1 MLSAQTSWALGRETF
16 WALGRVRADLARET
30 VLGTW
35 EGEGSAV
42 FRRRPYLVAPTTR
55 GEHVL
60 AFGKKKDRFL
70 ESRHLG
76 VRGFCR
82 GTVRA
87 LGRERLLLVAPTT
100 VLKGHVLAFG

>member
-1 MLSAQTSWALGRETF
+1 M
-16 WALGRVRADLARET
+16 
-30 VLGTW
+30 
-35 EGEGSAV
+35 
-42 FRRRPYLVAPTTR
+42 
-55 GEHVL
+55 

-76 VRGFCR
+76 GRGFCG

-100 VLKGHVLAFG
+100 GLKGHVLAFGWEGDRCLVWALGRETVLGTRADLGTWEGEGSAVFRRSSLAHARHVALTTG